1 MGNEPGK
8 TEEEMRD
15 ERMAW
20 EDFKYRLSQSPQN
33 VQDRFNSILLGE
45 QTRFLREKHG
55 PVRVSLEDREHFLR
69 LASSDHTLPEIKRII
84 DMKRHWNAATSK
96 DGRPPI
102 GGAQG

>member
-1 MGNEPGK
+1 MGSEPGR

-20 EDFKYRLSQSPQN
+20 EDFRYRLAQSPQN

-45 QTRFLREKHG
+45 QTRFLREKHQ
-55 PVRVSLEDREHFLR
+55 PALISLESREHFLR
-69 LASSDHTLPEIKRII
+69 LASSDHTLSEIEKII
-84 DMKRHWNAATSK
+84 KMEKDWNAATSK

-102 GGAQG
+102 GGAQD